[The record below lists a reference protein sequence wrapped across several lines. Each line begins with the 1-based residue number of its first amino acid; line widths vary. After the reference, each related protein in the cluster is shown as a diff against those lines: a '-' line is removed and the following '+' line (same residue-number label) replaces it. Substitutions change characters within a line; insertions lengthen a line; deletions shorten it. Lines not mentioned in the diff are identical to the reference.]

1 LLREFATAAIESLK
15 QRRPNIAAA
24 NSAQLAFRPV
34 ALNFIFA
41 DLSSLTTCIKQSAPI
56 YLRQV
61 SICASSLSAPALY
74 LRQLSICAS
83 SLSAPALYL
92 RHVMPN
98 RNATPATIAS
108 VV

>member
-61 SICASSLSAPALY
+61 SICASSLSAPAL
-74 LRQLSICAS
+74 
-83 SLSAPALYL
+83 LYL